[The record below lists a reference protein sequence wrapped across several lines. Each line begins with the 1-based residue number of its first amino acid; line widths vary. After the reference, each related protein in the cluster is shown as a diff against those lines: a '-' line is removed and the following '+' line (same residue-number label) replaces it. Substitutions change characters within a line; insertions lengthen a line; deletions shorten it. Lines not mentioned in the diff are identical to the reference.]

1 MSLFK
6 KTLFAFG
13 VLALVGSQVV
23 SARMPVETARYFNGP
38 TVSEVTETSARVSL
52 SPGVLADLTTEEKAR
67 VYFEYF
73 QTRQMCIA
81 IYPTPVE
88 CQPKKTEVGKT
99 DVVVTNLKAN
109 TEYTVTY
116 KMDNTIRCITAPCPG
131 NEFTSQAVGFTTTST
146 PGATTTPTFTRNLWL
161 GSHGPEVTVLQ
172 TILIQQGYLKSQ
184 ATGYFGLMTL
194 RAVYTFQRAHSI
206 PATGYVGVLTRK
218 ALSDVSVS
226 SPVSTEEKF
235 EGTITAYSQGCFVD
249 GICSIS
255 VDGKTIITT
264 RGWSQEVV
272 GTVTGIPDFGSIA
285 SKVGSHASVYA
296 KKTSEGYT
304 LYGSA
309 NYYIHIQ

>member
-1 MSLFK
+1 MTLLK
-6 KTLFAFG
+6 KILFAFG
-13 VLALVGSQVV
+13 VLALLGSQAV

-52 SPGVLADLTTEEKAR
+52 SQAVLNDLTPEEKAR
-67 VYFEYF
+67 VYFEYY
-73 QTRQMCIA
+73 QTHQMCIA

-99 DVVVTNLKAN
+99 DVVLTNLKAN
-109 TEYTVTY
+109 TSYTIAY

-131 NEFTSQAVGFTTTST
+131 NEFTSQSVEFTTTNTSSAST
-146 PGATTTPTFTRNLWL
+146 TATITHNLWL
-161 GSHGPEVTVLQ
+161 GSHGSEVVTLQ

-194 RAVYTFQRAHSI
+194 KAVYMFQRANNIS
-206 PATGYVGVLTRK
+206 ATGYVGPLTRK
-218 ALSDVSVS
+218 ALTSGNVS
-226 SPVSTEEKF
+226 SAVGTEERF

-255 VDGKTIITT
+255 VDGKVIVTT

-272 GTVTGIPDFGSIA
+272 GTVIGIPDFGSIA
-285 SKVGSHASVYA
+285 NKVGSHAKVYA
-296 KKTSEGYT
+296 KKTSDGYT

-309 NYYIHIQ
+309 NYYIQIQ